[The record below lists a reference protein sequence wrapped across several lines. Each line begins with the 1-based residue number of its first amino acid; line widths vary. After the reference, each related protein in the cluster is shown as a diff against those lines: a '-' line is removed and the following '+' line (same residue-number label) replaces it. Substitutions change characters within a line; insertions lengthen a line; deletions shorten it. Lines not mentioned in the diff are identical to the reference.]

1 MVDLYCERLGSGI
14 WAEPVNA
21 TTNLAFL
28 LVAWLAW
35 RAAKRARVLSI
46 DIRVLIG
53 LTALIAV
60 GSGLFHTL
68 ATTWARVLDELP
80 ILLFQLAFVWIY
92 CRRIIG
98 MRPMHVAGIV
108 LAYLAAAFWARQFP
122 HLLNGS
128 LTYAPPVIALMLLG
142 GYHYATVRSRR
153 TLLLWASL
161 MFLASVGFRTADAA
175 VCPYFPLGT
184 HFLWHVLNAVLLYL
198 LMHSLTANIG
208 TARSMNKRPAV

>member
-1 MVDLYCERLGSGI
+1 MIDLYCERLGSGI

-21 TTNLAFL
+21 ATNLAFL
-28 LVAWLAW
+28 LAAWLAW
-35 RAAKRARVLSI
+35 RTAKRARVLSV
-46 DIRVLIG
+46 DLRVLIG
-53 LTALIAV
+53 LIACIAV

-68 ATTWARVLDELP
+68 ATTWARVLDEVP

-98 MRPMHVAGIV
+98 MRPIHVAGII

-128 LTYAPPVIALMLLG
+128 LTYAPAFSVLILLG
-142 GYHYATVRSRR
+142 GYHYGTARCGR

-161 MFLASVGFRTADAA
+161 LFLASLGFRTADAA

-198 LMHSLTANIG
+198 LMHGLTANIG
-208 TARSMNKRPAV
+208 NAQSMNKGPAV

>member
-1 MVDLYCERLGSGI
+1 MIDLYCERLGSGI

-35 RAAKRARVLSI
+35 RAAEQARVLSA

-53 LTALIAV
+53 LTAFIAV

-68 ATTWARVLDELP
+68 ATTWARVLDEVP

-98 MRPMHVAGIV
+98 MRPMHVAGIL

-128 LTYAPPVIALMLLG
+128 LTYAPALVVLILLG
-142 GYHYATVRSRR
+142 GYHYGTGRSRR
-153 TLLLWASL
+153 TLLLWAPL
-161 MFLASVGFRTADAA
+161 VFLASLGFRTADAA

-184 HFLWHVLNAVLLYL
+184 HFLWHVFSAVLLYL
-198 LMHSLTANIG
+198 LMHGLTANIG
-208 TARSMNKRPAV
+208 TDQSMNKGPAV